1 MALRGEKKGFEGV
14 SHLPAAAAAERAL
27 DLRGSLRGVHNQQ
40 VHLRAHPLAESAK
53 SLQPHQLKGSHC

>member
-1 MALRGEKKGFEGV
+1 MTPRGKRRVLKGA

-27 DLRGSLRGVHNQQ
+27 DLRSPLGGVHNQQ